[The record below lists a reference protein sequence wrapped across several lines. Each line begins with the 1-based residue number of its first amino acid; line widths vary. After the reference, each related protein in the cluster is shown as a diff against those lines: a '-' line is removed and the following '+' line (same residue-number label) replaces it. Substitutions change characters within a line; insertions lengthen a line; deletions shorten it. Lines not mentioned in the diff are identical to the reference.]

1 MKVKELIA
9 LLEQQPQEN
18 TIEFYNDTEEMFM
31 DLESI
36 EQNVLKNKLHSI
48 NLNFTY

>member
-18 TIEFYNDTEEMFM
+18 TIEFYNAIEEIFM
-31 DLESI
+31 NLESI
-36 EQNVLKNKLHSI
+36 EQNVVKNKLHLI